1 MISGNFTH
9 WAETITAHT
18 KLPAG
23 VNEKK
28 SSKKTSENPDEKAN
42 AHLLDLCSG
51 SGVSRTE
58 GNHWQQGHLKKVALI
73 GFIIS
78 HGGAVITYHEEALC
92 MKSAF
97 IFIMFWR
104 KARICIC
111 LKTPWQDIIAT
122 VMMAMI

>member
-1 MISGNFTH
+1 M
-9 WAETITAHT
+9 
-18 KLPAG
+18 
-23 VNEKK
+23 
-28 SSKKTSENPDEKAN
+28 
-42 AHLLDLCSG
+42 LDLCSG

-97 IFIMFWR
+97 IFYYVLAQGTNMYMSEDTLAGYNC
-104 KARICIC
+104 KCNDGYDLENVAAGSV
-111 LKTPWQDIIAT
+111 T
-122 VMMAMI
+122 